1 VIALTTIWYTPGNIT
16 MGKIDEFS
24 RVLDR
29 LDIDDKDKLLVS
41 AHGLLKAQNTVKV
54 NSTKPKPAKRK
65 AAAKKA
71 AT

>member
-1 VIALTTIWYTPGNIT
+1 

-24 RVLDR
+24 KVVDR

-54 NSTKPKPAKRK
+54 DSTKSKPAKKRP
-65 AAAKKA
+65 AKKRE
-71 AT
+71 TTS